1 MVRMAREA
9 DIPKI
14 IDMVFRL
21 SQEIAGPQTPCRIK
35 TGQTLAGLIHSP
47 DGAVWVSEGGFIAGC
62 LTRTVISDDLIA
74 TELGW
79 LATDRSGLKLLRS
92 FECWARER
100 GATLIK
106 LSANGGAAARILERS
121 GYRACETAWVK

>member
-1 MVRMAREA
+1 MIRSAVEA
-9 DIPKI
+9 DIPNI
-14 IDMVFRL
+14 INMVEVLAR
-21 SQEIAGPQTPCRIK
+21 SVQGPQRVCRVK
-35 TGQTLAGLIHSP
+35 TGQTLAGLINSP